1 MCGLTQDR
9 SLLGPDAG
17 HKASTSVPAVSSLL
31 KTYAVTVEDDAVNR
45 NRTDARR
52 RTRAKPF
59 DPVWLRADF
68 TRLIDS
74 LSLSPSE
81 EHFLRSR
88 WLEYLIW
95 MESAA
100 QRTRFRYY
108 TLRCIIAVGAVIV
121 PALVS
126 LNVVGAAKAA
136 ILWVTFAVSL
146 VAGISTALDGFFH
159 LGDRWRHYRVRVEEL
174 KAEGWDYFELAGQY
188 ADAHDHNE
196 AFPAFE
202 ANVQGLLAQEVK
214 EFIAEIARAPES
226 DQTQKPGQ

>member
-1 MCGLTQDR
+1 M
-9 SLLGPDAG
+9 
-17 HKASTSVPAVSSLL
+17 
-31 KTYAVTVEDDAVNR
+31 
-45 NRTDARR
+45 
-52 RTRAKPF
+52 
-59 DPVWLRADF
+59 WLRGDF

-100 QRTRFRYY
+100 QRTRSRYY
-108 TLRCIIAVGAVIV
+108 TLRSIIAVGAVIV

-126 LNVVGAAKAA
+126 LNVVGAAKTA

-146 VAGISTALDGFFH
+146 VVGISAALDGFFH
-159 LGDRWRHYRVRVEEL
+159 LGERWRHYRARVEAL

-188 ADAHDHNE
+188 ADAHDHHE

-202 ANVQGLLAQEVK
+202 TNVQALLAQEVK
-214 EFIAEIARAPES
+214 EFIADIARAPES
-226 DQTQKPGQ
+226 GQTQTSGQ